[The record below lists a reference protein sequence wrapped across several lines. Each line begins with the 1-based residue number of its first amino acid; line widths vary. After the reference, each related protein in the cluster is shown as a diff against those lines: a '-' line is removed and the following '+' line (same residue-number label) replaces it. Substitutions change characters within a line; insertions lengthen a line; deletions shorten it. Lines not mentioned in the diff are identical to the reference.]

1 MPEKVIH
8 EIRLN
13 QYSAVPADRT
23 RRFSLGTKD
32 SYGIEQ
38 LRIVPGEGW
47 DGLTI
52 TATFHP
58 PEGEAVQVI
67 VPADGLIDVPPEA
80 TRSGSELPLKYGKIV
95 FAGVADGMQRIS
107 CNLPYTVLDHAP
119 VEGAESSGPSPSW
132 YEQAA
137 AHFVPSGGKAGQVL
151 AKASD
156 TDLDVEWA
164 DGGNGTA
171 DHAKLSNRDASD
183 QHPISAITGL
193 ENALDAKQPAGSYL
207 TQESDPTVPDWAK
220 QPEKPSYTAD
230 EVGALSAATLP
241 EAITTALAQAT
252 ASGAFD
258 GADGSPGKDGADGKS
273 AYQYAQEGG
282 YTGTEEE
289 FAAKLAEEMP
299 EALPNPNALT
309 FTGAVTG
316 SYDGSEALT
325 VEIPAGG
332 GGSGAVGNLKLEL
345 IASGT
350 MDADARGITVNL
362 DNDGNPFEL
371 SIAALRVTNILRGA
385 DMTGNVGGEISFGR
399 YWMPSCITATTT
411 SKNRDAVAVC
421 TSFGIA
427 YVAQG
432 GGGNQSVAG
441 PKCYGAFLPTET
453 IKTVSLKA
461 SGAAETLGAG
471 LTYYLYGVRV

>member
-1 MPEKVIH
+1 MAAILKVRDAGGTVH
-8 EIRLN
+8 EI
-13 QYSAVPADRT
+13 
-23 RRFSLGTKD
+23 
-32 SYGIEQ
+32 
-38 LRIVPGEGW
+38 
-47 DGLTI
+47 
-52 TATFHP
+52 
-58 PEGEAVQVI
+58 
-67 VPADGLIDVPPEA
+67 
-80 TRSGSELPLKYGKIV
+80 
-95 FAGVADGMQRIS
+95 
-107 CNLPYTVLDHAP
+107 HAL
-119 VEGAESSGPSPSW
+119 
-132 YEQAA
+132 Q
-137 AHFVPSGGKAGQVL
+137 
-151 AKASD
+151 
-156 TDLDVEWA
+156 
-164 DGGNGTA
+164 
-171 DHAKLSNRDASD
+171 
-183 QHPISAITGL
+183 
-193 ENALDAKQPAGSYL
+193 
-207 TQESDPTVPDWAK
+207 
-220 QPEKPSYTAD
+220 
-230 EVGALSAATLP
+230 
-241 EAITTALAQAT
+241 
-252 ASGAFD
+252 
-258 GADGSPGKDGADGKS
+258 GKS
-273 AYQYAQEGG
+273 AYAYAAEGG
-282 YTGTEEE
+282 FTGTEAE
-289 FAAKLAEEMP
+289 FAAKLAAEKF
-299 EALPNPNALT
+299 ANPNALT

-385 DMTGNVGGEISFGR
+385 DMTGNVGSDINFGR

-411 SKNRDAVAVC
+411 STNRDAVAVC

-432 GGGNQSVAG
+432 GGGNQSVAS